1 MKLTIDTSVALK
13 LVIDEPGT
21 ESALTLV
28 ESDATLIAPDL
39 IHAEMSN
46 ALWAN
51 VISKRIS
58 REDALALVGQWQ
70 PLLDEFH
77 PASELAAD
85 ALELAFEIDHAVY
98 DCYFLALARR
108 ENAVLVTAD
117 ARFFNA
123 LAPTAYRENARLL

>member
-13 LVIDEPGT
+13 LIIDEPG
-21 ESALTLV
+21 SDKALALV

-39 IHAEMSN
+39 IHAEVAN

-51 VISKRIS
+51 VLSKRIS
-58 REDALALVGQWQ
+58 RDAATRLLDEWQ

-77 PASELAAD
+77 ETSELSRE
-85 ALELAFEIDHAVY
+85 ALQLAFEVEQAIY

-108 ENAVLVTAD
+108 EDALLVTAD
-117 ARFFNA
+117 ARFMKA
-123 LAPTAYRENARLL
+123 IDKSAYRDHARLL